1 LYIASVE
8 HYCLWHE
15 SIVALCLLK
24 LVRETCRPS
33 LPGNFSC
40 LGLNKMRSS
49 GWLPRYSECGSP
61 HLNFENRFFLTV
73 QPANRLFCIHHP
85 HLTYLIN
92 WYIDSYLSMLDYSTA
107 RLLFNLN
114 SIINTIRRKVAL
126 ETIAKRVVVNIYK
139 SYKFSKR
146 KSCIKILLLSTN
158 TILLLSFSIYI
169 FSALS
174 TTIAKL
180 AITFYTIYWN
190 IWYNSA
196 LIWQTIKF
204 STIFDYY

>member
-1 LYIASVE
+1 
-8 HYCLWHE
+8 
-15 SIVALCLLK
+15 
-24 LVRETCRPS
+24 
-33 LPGNFSC
+33 
-40 LGLNKMRSS
+40 
-49 GWLPRYSECGSP
+49 
-61 HLNFENRFFLTV
+61 
-73 QPANRLFCIHHP
+73 
-85 HLTYLIN
+85 
-92 WYIDSYLSMLDYSTA
+92 MLDYSTA

-180 AITFYTIYWN
+180 AITFYTIY
-190 IWYNSA
+190 
-196 LIWQTIKF
+196 
-204 STIFDYY
+204 